1 MLSHRIRGLWNTYHG
16 ILAVILT
23 VVFWS
28 YLMVMASIF
37 PDLGSQDLQRFVLY
51 NLAGVIGVII
61 AAIRGRTAAAT
72 LLAGGFVECHTLALK
87 QTVYVGV
94 TILIVLVA
102 AMDPWASR
110 TLKFSL
116 LFRLLVGAVWRI
128 FALPSFFAQEVGG
141 PAFLLGRT

>member
-1 MLSHRIRGLWNTYHG
+1 MLFHRIRGLWNTYHG

-61 AAIRGRTAAAT
+61 AAIRGRRAAAT

-87 QTVYVGV
+87 QTVYVG
-94 TILIVLVA
+94 
-102 AMDPWASR
+102 
-110 TLKFSL
+110 
-116 LFRLLVGAVWRI
+116 
-128 FALPSFFAQEVGG
+128 
-141 PAFLLGRT
+141 